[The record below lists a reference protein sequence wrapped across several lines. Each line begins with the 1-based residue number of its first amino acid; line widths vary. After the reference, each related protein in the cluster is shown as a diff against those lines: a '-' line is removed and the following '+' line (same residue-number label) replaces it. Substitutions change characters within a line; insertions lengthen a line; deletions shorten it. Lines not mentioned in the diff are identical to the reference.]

1 MNEGAPASVPSPI
14 ARRASAL
21 GGVLRWFGFPR
32 RCVGDD
38 HLARIERELFG
49 RVRLRGPVARNFA
62 VLGVLSS
69 AIAAMG
75 LLLDSAPAVI
85 GAMLLGPFIVPLLA
99 ISGSLVRGW
108 GHRLGRGVAMVGLGV
123 LTSVASS
130 FVVGLAFGARLEADA
145 LPSQLLALTR
155 PGLLDLGIALVAG
168 IAAGYATMRTEA
180 AGTLSGVAVSV
191 TLEPPLAA
199 MGLFLAAGRSGDLRQ
214 AALAFVTNFGALVL
228 GATCA
233 MAWWGYGEKVRREN
247 RRHAG
252 IGLAVWVALVVAIT
266 VPLAVYSRQAIRD
279 TQFEREVSTVV
290 REWDPS
296 VSLVDVDATIGAHNA
311 EVVIEVAGPRQPEP
325 AWRLAELLADRRDV
339 RVQVSVTFTLTHED
353 RAVSTD

>member
-1 MNEGAPASVPSPI
+1 MADPDTDTDTDAGLA
-14 ARRASAL
+14 ARWWRSALALIGLPRQRASA
-21 GGVLRWFGFPR
+21 
-32 RCVGDD
+32 D
-38 HLARIERELFG
+38 HRERIERELFE
-49 RVRLRGPVARNFA
+49 RVQLRGPVARNFA

-99 ISGSLVRGW
+99 ISGSLVQGW
-108 GHRLGRGVAMVGLGV
+108 GHRLGRAAAMVALGV
-123 LTSVASS
+123 TASVASA
-130 FVVGLAFGARLEADA
+130 FVIGIVFGAQLESEV

-180 AGTLSGVAVSV
+180 AGSLSGVAVSV

-199 MGLFLAAGRSGDLRQ
+199 MGLFLASGQSGDLRQ

-228 GATCA
+228 GATFA
-233 MAWWGYGEKVRREN
+233 MAWWGYGEQQRSDDRRQ
-247 RRHAG
+247 AG
-252 IGLAVWVALVVAIT
+252 VGLVAWIVLVVAIA
-266 VPLAVYSRQAIRD
+266 VPLAVYSQRAVRN

-290 REWDPS
+290 RDWDPS
-296 VSLVDVDATIGAHNA
+296 VRLVDVDAAIGARTA
-311 EVVIEVAGPRQPEP
+311 VVAIEITGPRQPEP
-325 AWRLAELLADRRDV
+325 AWRLAELLTELRGV
-339 RVQVSVTFTLTHED
+339 RVDVTVTFTLTRED